1 MSGLEQQ
8 VAETKTQDERI
19 KHLEEALREQEEE
32 RGFEGEETVR
42 ALEEALQRE
51 RSRREELEREVE
63 QGSRGRKEQDEDH
76 LTVMEEQIETIQAE
90 LRSLLEHNATLQ
102 DREMR
107 LNHDLKASERDRQ
120 ALQSSLTTAQ
130 HRISELE
137 RELLATEHAVQSII
151 ELQRKETQELRAEEG
166 KAKTVSHR
174 LQVAA
179 TQMLEGIQL
188 MIRTKRTKGG
198 PAYC

>member
-1 MSGLEQQ
+1 MSGLERQ
-8 VAETKTQDERI
+8 VGETKTQDERI

-51 RSRREELEREVE
+51 RKRREELEREVE
-63 QGSRGRKEQDEDH
+63 QGSRGRKEEDEDH
-76 LTVMEEQIETIQAE
+76 LTVMEEQIEAIQAE
-90 LRSLLEHNATLQ
+90 LRSLLEHNAALQ

-151 ELQRKETQELRAEEG
+151 ELQRKETLELRAEEG

-179 TQMLEGIQL
+179 MQMLEGIQL

>member
-1 MSGLEQQ
+1 MSGLERQ
-8 VAETKTQDERI
+8 VGETKTQDERI
-19 KHLEEALREQEEE
+19 KHLEEALREQEEDRE
-32 RGFEGEETVR
+32 LEGEETVR
-42 ALEEALQRE
+42 ELEEALQRE

-63 QGSRGRKEQDEDH
+63 QGSRGRKEEDESH
-76 LTVMEEQIETIQAE
+76 LTMMEEQIEAIQAE

-107 LNHDLKASERDRQ
+107 LNHDLKASERERQ

-151 ELQRKETQELRAEEG
+151 ELQRKETQELRVEEG

-174 LQVAA
+174 LQVADI
-179 TQMLEGIQL
+179 QMLEGIQL

>member
-1 MSGLEQQ
+1 MSGLERQ

-19 KHLEEALREQEEE
+19 KHLEEALREQEED
-32 RGFEGEETVR
+32 RGFEEEETAR

-51 RSRREELEREVE
+51 RKRREELEREVE
-63 QGSRGRKEQDEDH
+63 QGSRGRKEEDEDH
-76 LTVMEEQIETIQAE
+76 LTVMEEQIEAIQAE
-90 LRSLLEHNATLQ
+90 LRSLLEHNAALQ

-151 ELQRKETQELRAEEG
+151 ELQRKETLELRAEEG

-179 TQMLEGIQL
+179 MQMLEGIQL